1 MRNSY
6 ERFSQVAT
14 SVCAHRKEWTVKEKD
29 VNSVFVELWK
39 LLLMSFFSVVFGALD
54 VTTVRHRCGGWFIVR
69 SREWKPFRFF
79 LAFDS
84 CFRKQS
90 TLFAQCKTTTEGEKK
105 LLVIISPRQSLETR
119 AKKNNTRKQKK
130 NWREKRAAPDSWNGK
145 ANQWCLSPYMC
156 LTFRSE
162 KAAWGRC
169 GGDGWREQQIRRQLK
184 SCTGCCRK

>member
-1 MRNSY
+1 MKIA
-6 ERFSQVAT
+6 F
-14 SVCAHRKEWTVKEKD
+14 D
-29 VNSVFVELWK
+29 EL
-39 LLLMSFFSVVFGALD
+39 
-54 VTTVRHRCGGWFIVR
+54 
-69 SREWKPFRFF
+69 FF
-79 LAFDS
+79 LSFLVRWMSRQCATVAEADLLFVAESENHFDS
-84 CFRKQS
+84 FSPSTHVSESKAHCLRNAKQ
-90 TLFAQCKTTTEGEKK
+90 QQREKKK

-169 GGDGWREQQIRRQLK
+169 GGDG
-184 SCTGCCRK
+184 